1 MPTTKRLTFKV
12 LKDTGI
18 IEKKRNGGRGQEII
32 WKTSEGKK
40 FRVVIHCES
49 YDFQSYGK
57 LYAWNESGNEWNI
70 ISSCQPQRDYK
81 IDVAYINRHS
91 YSGFEPII
99 KDFKKLA
106 KEF

>member
-1 MPTTKRLTFKV
+1 MRFKT

-18 IEKKRNGGRGQEII
+18 IKKDRNGSRDQEII
-32 WKTSEGKK
+32 WKTSEDKK
-40 FRVVIHCES
+40 FRVLIHCES

-57 LYAWNESGNEWNI
+57 LYAWNENNNEWNI

-81 IDVAYINRHS
+81 IDIAYSNRYPHTA
-91 YSGFEPII
+91 FDPII